1 MGRALAVLARRV
13 SGVPRGGAL
22 YERPTSVC
30 LVWGAAEGDS
40 ELTAFDNALLKAG
53 IGHLNLIAVTSI
65 FPEGAKLASLPQIPT
80 GTLTPTVYAK
90 MVSETPGEVVS
101 ACIGVGVTSKGGVL
115 MEAHGPWTASEI
127 EARVTK
133 MVEEGMRVRGLEP
146 YELHFATAEHRVDR
160 IGSAVAAAVLW
171 RG

>member
-1 MGRALAVLARRV
+1 MLKG
-13 SGVPRGGAL
+13 SGL
-22 YERPTSVC
+22 YERPTKVC

-65 FPEGAKLASLPQIPT
+65 FPEGASLSPLPEIPT

-90 MVSETPGEVVS
+90 MVSETPGETVS

-115 MEAHGPWTASEI
+115 MEAHGPWKAEEI
-127 EARVTK
+127 EERVRR
-133 MVEEGMRVRGLEP
+133 MVEEGMHKRGLEP
-146 YELHFATAEHRVDR
+146 YELHFATAEHVVDR

>member
-1 MGRALAVLARRV
+1 M
-13 SGVPRGGAL
+13 
-22 YERPTSVC
+22 YERPTKVC
-30 LVWGAAEGDS
+30 LVSGAAEGDS

-65 FPEGAKLASLPQIPT
+65 FPEGASLAPLPDIST

-101 ACIGVGVTSKGGVL
+101 SCIGVGVTARGGVL
-115 MEAHGPWTASEI
+115 MEAHGPWTAAQI
-127 EARVTK
+127 EARVSK
-133 MVEEGMRVRGLEP
+133 MVEEGMRSRGFGE
-146 YELHFATAEHRVDR
+146 YELHFATAEHRVER

>member
-1 MGRALAVLARRV
+1 MLKG
-13 SGVPRGGAL
+13 SGL
-22 YERPTSVC
+22 YERPTKVC

-65 FPEGAKLASLPQIPT
+65 FPEGASLSPLPEIPT

-90 MVSETPGEVVS
+90 MVSETPGERIS
-101 ACIGVGVTSKGGVL
+101 ACIGVGVTPKGGVL
-115 MEAHGPWTASEI
+115 MEAHGAWSAGRSRIAS
-127 EARVTK
+127 AR
-133 MVEEGMRVRGLEP
+133 MVEEGMQQERTRAVRAS
-146 YELHFATAEHRVDR
+146 FATAEHVVDR

>member
-1 MGRALAVLARRV
+1 MVGK
-13 SGVPRGGAL
+13 GEGEL
-22 YERPTSVC
+22 YERPAKVC

-65 FPEGAKLASLPQIPT
+65 FPEGAALAALPDIAT

-90 MVSETPGEVVS
+90 MVSETPGEVIS
-101 ACIGVGVTSKGGVL
+101 SCIGVGVTERGGVL
-115 MEAHGPWTASEI
+115 MESHGPWTGAQI
-127 EARVTK
+127 EERTAR
-133 MVEEGMRVRGLEP
+133 MVEEGMRARGFGSGS
-146 YELHFATAEHRVDR
+146 YDLHFATAEHRVER